1 MVDVRQV
8 ESLQAKEKLV
18 LTQVDFSHFHED
30 RGTDVE
36 QLNWIQRLNVRD
48 RQFVTVSRKSC

>member
-18 LTQVDFSHFHED
+18 LTQVDFSHFYED
-30 RGTDVE
+30 RATDVE
-36 QLNWIQRLNVRD
+36 QLDWIQRLNVRD
-48 RQFVTVSRKSC
+48 RQFVTVSRKS